1 MRMMYVAE
9 RAVVVVMMV
18 SVAVTPV
25 PIMCPTAVSVPP
37 TRPVT
42 PVPRTM
48 PCVPTR
54 TPEPIVDNRPE
65 NVDRLYHVV
74 RSIDILIADYLNGNL
89 VLLVFLYIYRGYVLE
104 DILRENSLQH
114 DKTLVAFA
122 RLHYA

>member
-1 MRMMYVAE
+1 
-9 RAVVVVMMV
+9 
-18 SVAVTPV
+18 
-25 PIMCPTAVSVPP
+25 
-37 TRPVT
+37 
-42 PVPRTM
+42 M

-54 TPEPIVDNRPE
+54 TPEPIVDNRSE
-65 NVDRLYHVV
+65 NVDGLYHVV